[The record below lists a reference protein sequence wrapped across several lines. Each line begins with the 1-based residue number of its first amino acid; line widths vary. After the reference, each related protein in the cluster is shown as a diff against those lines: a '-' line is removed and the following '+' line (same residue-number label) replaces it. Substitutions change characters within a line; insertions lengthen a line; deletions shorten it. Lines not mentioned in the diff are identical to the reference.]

1 MNIYIYI
8 YIYISV
14 ALVLSDSWLTCCS
27 FLFPFPLFSFSPSI
41 ITIYISSC
49 FSPICGTL
57 LLICFVHAIR
67 FLCFSPCL
75 SFLPSILFF
84 FISVTSFH
92 FLPLLC
98 FSCLHTSLVPS
109 FSSCFPATLSL
120 FSFPPRSFLPTSLLI
135 LPFSL
140 PWFYFC
146 CVFFQSFFPWNAFLL
161 Q

>member
-1 MNIYIYI
+1 M
-8 YIYISV
+8 

-92 FLPLLC
+92 FLPLLFFLSSYFLSSFLLFLFPC
-98 FSCLHTSLVPS
+98 HPFFVFLPSPILSSYFLINTSLFPS
-109 FSSCFPATLSL
+109 LVLLL
-120 FSFPPRSFLPTSLLI
+120 FGYFFRA
-135 LPFSL
+135 FSL
-140 PWFYFC
+140 EMLSYSNRKSPGC
-146 CVFFQSFFPWNAFLL
+146 PL
-161 Q
+161 